1 MSDLAAFVAATIE
14 SKVVKDLKEEND
26 KLQADNDR
34 LRAEI
39 DKTRASALQSAKRGG
54 CIEIKGQGG
63 SPVYA
68 HGLLPSA
75 YFIHYDGDYDGDS
88 ELMKFYLKFTPN
100 SIGNTQVMCQ
110 MSKVLDA
117 EIHVNGIKITT
128 VKEYYDCDSYENSR
142 IGNETYQNEC
152 CNYNTGCGT
161 HWEKLTLDISFSP
174 ALPNDDWR
182 LIFSEDIRD
191 EEIDKLLLKGIV
203 IGIKGDGN
211 EDDFLL
217 QNI

>member
-26 KLQADNDR
+26 KLQAENDR
-34 LRAEI
+34 LRTEI
-39 DKTRASALQSAKRGG
+39 NKTRASALQNAKRSG
-54 CIEIKGQGG
+54 CIEIKAQGG

-68 HGLLPSA
+68 HGLLSSA
-75 YFIHYDGDYDGDS
+75 HFQDYNEDS
-88 ELMKFYLKFTPN
+88 GILEFYLNFTPN
-100 SIGNTQVMCQ
+100 SIGNGNTQVMCP

-142 IGNETYQNEC
+142 VGNETYQNEC

-174 ALPNDDWR
+174 ALPSDDWR

-191 EEIDKLLLKGIV
+191 EEIDKLVFKGIV
-203 IGIKGDGN
+203 IGIKGGDGN
-211 EDDFLL
+211 EDDVLL

>member
-26 KLQADNDR
+26 TLESENDT

-39 DKTRASALQSAKRGG
+39 NKTRAAALRSAKRGG

-68 HGLLPSA
+68 HGVLPSA
-75 YFIHYDGDYDGDS
+75 YFQYYNEDS
-88 ELMKFYLKFTPN
+88 DILYFYLKFSPN
-100 SIGNTQVMCQ
+100 SIGNTQLKCP
-110 MSKVLDA
+110 MSKVLNA
-117 EIHVNGIKITT
+117 EIHVNGIKVTT

-174 ALPNDDWR
+174 ALPTDDWR

-191 EEIDKLLLKGIV
+191 EEINKLVFKGIV

-211 EDDFLL
+211 EDDVLL

>member
-1 MSDLAAFVAATIE
+1 
-14 SKVVKDLKEEND
+14 
-26 KLQADNDR
+26 
-34 LRAEI
+34 
-39 DKTRASALQSAKRGG
+39 
-54 CIEIKGQGG
+54 
-63 SPVYA
+63 
-68 HGLLPSA
+68 
-75 YFIHYDGDYDGDS
+75 
-88 ELMKFYLKFTPN
+88 
-100 SIGNTQVMCQ
+100 

-128 VKEYYDCDSYENSR
+128 IKEYYDCDSYENSR

-191 EEIDKLLLKGIV
+191 EEIDKLVFKGIV
-203 IGIKGDGN
+203 IGIKGGDGN
-211 EDDFLL
+211 EDDVLL